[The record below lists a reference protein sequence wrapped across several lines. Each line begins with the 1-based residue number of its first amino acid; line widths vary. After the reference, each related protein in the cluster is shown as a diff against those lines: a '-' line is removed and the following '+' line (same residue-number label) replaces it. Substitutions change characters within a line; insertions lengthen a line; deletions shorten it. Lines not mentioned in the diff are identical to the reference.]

1 MSEIDDEGLLPPNV
15 HHARPE
21 KPGQPDED
29 ADRERAAEGTEHD
42 GTRPENAPDDGARHH
57 PHAEHARDRAPE
69 ESDDPYAK
77 PGEDPYGKGAA
88 TMPTQR
94 PGVQGDDPGRVDGA
108 TGADGIGEDTESG
121 AANPA
126 RPTSEPPD

>member
-1 MSEIDDEGLLPPNV
+1 MSEIDDEGLLPPHV

-29 ADRERAAEGTEHD
+29 ADRERASDGDEED
-42 GTRPENAPDDGARHH
+42 GTRRENAPDDDGRHH
-57 PHAEHARDRAPE
+57 PHVEHARDRASE
-69 ESDDPYAK
+69 ASDDPYAK

-88 TMPTQR
+88 GTPKQQ
-94 PGVQGDDPGRVDGA
+94 PGEQSDDPGRVDGE
-108 TGADGIGEDTESG
+108 TGADGTADDTESG